1 METLTRITQLAVR
14 QFGLEPASLGVDVP
28 VSEYGID
35 SLGLIEF
42 LFLLED
48 EFHVRFPEERSDQ
61 PQTLRQLAELVGRLR
76 AATAVPAQV
85 PL

>member
-1 METLTRITQLAVR
+1 MDTLVRITQLAVR
-14 QFGLEPASLGVDVP
+14 QFGLEPAGLAVDAP
-28 VSEYGID
+28 VSDYGVD

-61 PQTLRQLAELVGRLR
+61 PQTLRQLAELVVRLR
-76 AATAVPAQV
+76 SESAATAQAPV
-85 PL
+85 

>member
-1 METLTRITQLAVR
+1 MDTLVRITQLAVR
-14 QFGLEPASLGVDVP
+14 QFGLEPASLAVDAP
-28 VSEYGID
+28 VSDYGID

-61 PQTLRQLAELVGRLR
+61 PQTLRQLAELVAHLR
-76 AATAVPAQV
+76 AESAATAQPSV
-85 PL
+85 

>member
-1 METLTRITQLAVR
+1 MMETLTRITQLAVR
-14 QFGLEPASLGVDVP
+14 QFGLEPGSLGVDVP

-61 PQTLRQLAELVGRLR
+61 PQTLRQLAELVGRLQ
-76 AATAVPAQV
+76 AAPAQV